1 MRLGEMLLS
10 FLHLSLWPHNPKCAQ
25 SSNFMHLGITWN
37 KINAHLLLLWLNCK
51 RSSEPGHAG
60 PWMPSKAFFSYRRS
74 CYLVG
79 WRLAQAHSKQ
89 QKVLGQPFLTGRG
102 TEEGRMVQR
111 QRSVIGVRA
120 NKNISWAFLSVSSPE
135 PLICQFPSGRKS
147 QGLSASCWASLGHQ
161 ASLLLLQAATHPEG
175 GKALSAICQSQ
186 QSYFFSTHYS
196 SKKNGVKVR
205 ICSRTISHQ
214 RQICLLLSP
223 HSHEFMSGW
232 GRQGAQAPI
241 SNSQETGSSHWKL
254 WLLVAWTMGEPNR
267 VKQVLSASVPLPY
280 MCLFSPNIQI
290 CLRRE
295 IFCEF

>member
-120 NKNISWAFLSVSSPE
+120 NKNISWAFLSLSSPE

-186 QSYFFSTHYS
+186 QSYFFSTHYLQQEEWRQGKNLLKNYLP
-196 SKKNGVKVR
+196 SKADLSPLESTLSWVHVR
-205 ICSRTISHQ
+205 VGQAGGTGTHQQQSGDRKLPLEALAAGSLNYGRAQQGQAGSFCFCSPS
-214 RQICLLLSP
+214 LYVPLLSK
-223 HSHEFMSGW
+223 HS
-232 GRQGAQAPI
+232 
-241 SNSQETGSSHWKL
+241 N
-254 WLLVAWTMGEPNR
+254 LLT
-267 VKQVLSASVPLPY
+267 
-280 MCLFSPNIQI
+280 
-290 CLRRE
+290 
-295 IFCEF
+295 